1 MKIILIFVAAFLAAG
16 VLNAQSN
23 ETRKLVKLTVEVEG
37 ELPLKGSLL
46 LTLFDSEATWLEKE
60 VKAMSIDVAS
70 TKDYVFE
77 IEGLPAGTYAISI
90 IHDENNNGELDMGMM
105 GPEEGY
111 GFSNNA
117 RGMFGPA
124 PFDEAAMEVSEDTK
138 TTIQIK

>member
-1 MKIILIFVAAFLAAG
+1 MKTLLFIAVFLAAG

-23 ETRKLVKLTVEVEG
+23 DTQRLVKLTVEVEG
-37 ELPLKGSLL
+37 ELPSRGKLL
-46 LTLFDSEATWLEKE
+46 LTLFDSEAAWLKKE
-60 VKAMSIDVAS
+60 VKAMSIDVTS

-77 IEGLPAGTYAISI
+77 IEGLPVGTYAVSI
-90 IHDENNNGELDMGMM
+90 IHDENNNGKLDMGVM

-117 RGMFGPA
+117 RSMFGPA
-124 PFDEAAMEVSEDTK
+124 PFHKAAMEVPEDTK